1 MSQEFNLLGTAS
13 RSSQSALSAPHI
25 AWTAGAVLAIGVAS
39 AFWLNFRADQAEKRI
54 ALANTAIEDLVQNLQ
69 ERSQFLAQRNANPDL
84 VNRLQQLERE
94 STDKGRVLDVLSGKT
109 LGNMAGFSAHLAALG
124 RRHPDGLWLQQI
136 RIGDG
141 GRQVTIRGRAVNGA
155 LVPQFIGALQAEPA
169 FSGVAFE
176 RFEMK
181 DPKDTAGPLSFALES
196 GCDDAA
202 TPEIEACPEPTP
214 EPELQPQPQAQPE
227 SQPQPLPAPEA
238 TS

>member
-1 MSQEFNLLGTAS
+1 MNPEFNLLSTGPRNTH
-13 RSSQSALSAPHI
+13 SALSITHV
-25 AWTAGAVLAIGVAS
+25 AWAAAAVIAIGVAT
-39 AFWLNFRADQAEKRI
+39 AFWLNFRAGQAEKRI
-54 ALANTAIEDLVQNLQ
+54 ALTNTAIEDLILNLQ

-109 LGNMAGFSAHLAALG
+109 LGNMAGFSMHLAALG

-141 GRQVTIRGRAVNGA
+141 GRQVTIRGRAVNAA
-155 LVPQFIGALQAEPA
+155 LVPQFIGALHAEPA
-169 FSGVAFE
+169 FSNVSFE

-181 DPKDTAGPLSFALES
+181 DPKNAAGPLSFALES

-202 TPEIEACPEPTP
+202 TPEIEACPEPAP
-214 EPELQPQPQAQPE
+214 EPQPE
-227 SQPQPLPAPEA
+227 AQSPPEV
-238 TS
+238 TP